1 MCHYILHSNF
11 ERISEI
17 KDLKIM
23 EILCTSSSQLFR
35 TFYTSLRSSINCS
48 SRPGRIQKLDSASDN
63 KGWVHEVS
71 EKNLKFFASGN

>member
-1 MCHYILHSNF
+1 MCHYILDSNF

-23 EILCTSSSQLFR
+23 AILCTGSSRLFR
-35 TFYTSLRSSINCS
+35 TIYISLRSSINCS
-48 SRPGRIQKLDSASDN
+48 SRPGQIQKLDSASDN
-63 KGWVHEVS
+63 KGRAHEVS